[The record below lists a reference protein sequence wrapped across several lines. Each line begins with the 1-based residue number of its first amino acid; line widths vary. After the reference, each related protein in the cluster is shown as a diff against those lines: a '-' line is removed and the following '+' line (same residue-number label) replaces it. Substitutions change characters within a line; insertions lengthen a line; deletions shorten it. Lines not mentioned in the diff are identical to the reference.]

1 MACALKKPFHF
12 CAGVCRKPKI
22 VKFSFLARL
31 SIGKITG
38 CSYLPV
44 MKLDKLRPDKYLKY
58 LYLPNLFTTK
68 RTKEILSVNPTVIP
82 QRAEAKDV
90 VVTVFDYNQD
100 TLEERKSS
108 TVAEVLAFKTSGK
121 TTWINIDGLRKAEVE
136 TVCAHFDVHPLVVED
151 ILSINQR
158 PKLDE
163 ADNSIFCLLN
173 MLYYNE
179 ETFAV
184 EQEQISVILAKDV
197 VISFQEDAHRDVFTP
212 LRERLRMPNTKLRQ
226 RGADLLC
233 YALLDMI
240 VDHYFIVM
248 EKLGQ
253 RIEEVEDEVTRGN
266 NPRSLAHVTLL
277 KKELIV
283 LKRNF
288 SPVREVVNGFLRS
301 DSELL
306 EDRHTKYY
314 KDVYDHIV
322 QAIDLSDNYRDVMV
336 SLHDLHINN
345 MNMKM
350 NEVMK
355 VMAIVTCLLAPA
367 TVIGGIFG
375 MNFDENVNFFHQ
387 RWGFYTA
394 VGLMLVIPAGMLV
407 AFRKRG
413 WF

>member
-1 MACALKKPFHF
+1 MNLE
-12 CAGVCRKPKI
+12 
-22 VKFSFLARL
+22 
-31 SIGKITG
+31 
-38 CSYLPV
+38 
-44 MKLDKLRPDKYLKY
+44 KLRPDKYLKY
-58 LYLPNLFTTK
+58 LYLPNLFATR

-82 QRAEAKDV
+82 HREEAKEV
-90 VVTVFDYNQD
+90 VVTIFDYNAD
-100 TLEERKSS
+100 TLEERKL
-108 TVAEVLAFKTSGK
+108 TCVDDCFAYKTSGR
-121 TTWINIDGLRKAEVE
+121 TTWINIDGLRKSEVE
-136 TVCAHFDVHPLVVED
+136 EVCSHYDIHPLVIED

-179 ETFAV
+179 ESFAV
-184 EQEQISVILAKDV
+184 EQEQISIILAKDV

-212 LRERLRMPNTKLRQ
+212 LREKLRMANSKLRQ

-240 VDHYFIVM
+240 VDHYFVVM
-248 EKLGQ
+248 EKLGD
-253 RIEEVEDEVTRGN
+253 RIEAVEDEVTRAT
-266 NPRSLAHVTLL
+266 NPRSLAHLTQLR
-277 KKELIV
+277 KELIV

-301 DSELL
+301 ESELL
-306 EDRHTKYY
+306 DDRHTKYY

-322 QAIDLSDNYRDVMV
+322 QAIDLAENYRDVMV

-345 MNMKM
+345 VNLKM

-394 VGLMLVIPAGMLV
+394 VALMLIIPAWMLMM
-407 AFRKRG
+407 FRKRG